1 MDIDWAVERIMHEVG
16 DLDGAFVADA
26 KLRRELRNRTRA
38 VLREWSGLGETAAK
52 PRHITILLSDIRGF
66 TAIAETLPAM
76 AVVDMLN
83 RYFDCMCQIITRYR
97 GTIDKFMGDSI
108 LVLFGAPT
116 SAADDVE
123 RALACAVEMQLA
135 MTEFNAT
142 NEAMGLPAL
151 YVGIG
156 INTGHVVAGPL
167 GPDAHTEYTAIG
179 DEVNL
184 TSRIEAQSLRG
195 QILIGANTWEL
206 ARDFIEVGPVHD
218 VQVKGK
224 RQSVQ
229 FYELLA
235 TRRPRELQVPRREV
249 RSSPRVPVRLPMSF
263 QCLEENKGV
272 DAQQWQGEVVD
283 IGYNGLLVVLPI
295 ALPVR
300 SEIMIHMSLGLFE
313 ARQTSIYA
321 RILQR
326 HPSDSGMLCS
336 VEFSFIEAP
345 AAAAIK
351 EYVDTQMNALK

>member
-1 MDIDWAVERIMHEVG
+1 MDIDWAVERIMHEVAMLN
-16 DLDGAFVADA
+16 DAFASDTQ
-26 KLRRELRNRTRA
+26 LRAELRARTRA
-38 VLREWSGLGETAAK
+38 VLREWSGLGETIAK

-108 LVLFGAPT
+108 LVLFGAPN
-116 SAADDVE
+116 SEPDDVE

-135 MTEFNAT
+135 MTEFNAI
-142 NEAMGLPAL
+142 NESLGLPPL
-151 YVGIG
+151 YMGIG

-195 QILIGANTWEL
+195 QILIGSNTYEV
-206 ARDFIEVGPVHD
+206 ARDFIDIGPVND

-224 RQSVQ
+224 RQSVR
-229 FYELLA
+229 FFELLA
-235 TRRPRELQVPRREV
+235 THRPHTLQVPRREE
-249 RSSPRVPVRLPMSF
+249 RSSPRVPVRLPMRF
-263 QCLEENKGV
+263 QCVEGKGV
-272 DAQQWQGEVVD
+272 GTQQWHGEVLD
-283 IGYNGLLVVLPI
+283 IGYSGLLAVLPI
-295 ALPVR
+295 VLAVR
-300 SEIMIHMSLGLFE
+300 SEIMIHLSLGLFE
-313 ARQTSIYA
+313 ARPTAIYA

-326 HPSDSGMLCS
+326 HPSDDGMLCS
-336 VEFSFIEAP
+336 VEFSFIEP
-345 AAAAIK
+345 QAAAAIK
-351 EYVDTQMNALK
+351 EFVDMQLNALK

>member
-1 MDIDWAVERIMHEVG
+1 MDIDWAVERIMQEVAALG
-16 DLDGAFVADA
+16 GVPASDPVRRAQ
-26 KLRRELRNRTRA
+26 LRERTRT
-38 VLREWSGLGETAAK
+38 VLREWSALGETTAK
-52 PRHITILLSDIRGF
+52 PRHVTILLSDIRGF
-66 TAIAETLPAM
+66 TAIAESLSAM

-108 LVLFGAPT
+108 LVLFGAPH
-116 SAADDVE
+116 SAPDDVE

-135 MTEFNAT
+135 MTDFNAV
-142 NEAMGLPAL
+142 NEALDLPPL
-151 YVGIG
+151 YMGIG

-206 ARDFIEVGPVHD
+206 AKAYIDIGPVSD

-224 RQSVQ
+224 RQSVR

-235 TRRPRELQVPRREV
+235 THRPTRLEVPRREE
-249 RSSPRVPVRLPMSF
+249 RACPRVPVQLPMTF
-263 QCLEENKGV
+263 QCVSGKTV
-272 DAQQWQGEVVD
+272 DSQHWQGEVLD
-283 IGYNGLLVVLPI
+283 IGYNGLLAALPMV
-295 ALPVR
+295 LPVR
-300 SEIMIHMSLGLFE
+300 SEIMIHLSLGLFE
-313 ARQTSIYA
+313 ARHATIYA

-326 HPSDSGMLCS
+326 QPRDGGMSCS
-336 VEFSFIEAP
+336 VEFSFIEP
-345 AAAAIK
+345 VAATAIK
-351 EYVDTQMNALK
+351 DYVDAQLGTLK

>member
-1 MDIDWAVERIMHEVG
+1 MDIDWAVERIMREVS
-16 DLDGAFVADA
+16 DLNGTFAADA
-26 KLRRELRNRTRA
+26 VLRGELRERTRA

-52 PRHITILLSDIRGF
+52 PRDITILLSDIRGF
-66 TAIAETLPAM
+66 TAIAEALPAM

-108 LVLFGAPT
+108 LVLFGAPD

-135 MTEFNAT
+135 MTEFNT
-142 NEAMGLPAL
+142 VNEALGLPAL
-151 YVGIG
+151 YMGIG
-156 INTGHVVAGPL
+156 INTGRVVAGPL

-195 QILIGANTWEL
+195 QILIGANTCDL
-206 ARDFIEVGPVHD
+206 AREYIDIGPVND

-224 RQSVQ
+224 RQSVR
-229 FYELLA
+229 FYELHA
-235 TRRPRELQVPRREV
+235 TRRPHLLQVPRREV
-249 RSSPRVPVRLPMSF
+249 RSGPRVPVRLPMQF
-263 QCLEENKGV
+263 QCVENKSIG
-272 DAQQWQGEVVD
+272 AQQWQGEVLD
-283 IGYNGLLVVLPI
+283 LGYNGLLAALPIVLP
-295 ALPVR
+295 LR
-300 SEIMIHMSLGLFE
+300 SEIVVNLSLGLFE
-313 ARQTSIYA
+313 GRQAAIYA

-326 HPSDSGMLCS
+326 HPSDTGMLCS

-351 EYVDTQMNALK
+351 EFVDTQMNALK

>member
-1 MDIDWAVERIMHEVG
+1 MDIDWAIERIMHEVAS
-16 DLDGAFVADA
+16 LDDAFERDA
-26 KLRRELRNRTRA
+26 RLRGELRERMRG
-38 VLREWSGLGETAAK
+38 VLREWSGLGETRPK
-52 PRHITILLSDIRGF
+52 PRDVTILLSDIRGF

-108 LVLFGAPT
+108 LVLFGAPD
-116 SAADDVE
+116 SAPDDVE

-135 MTEFNAT
+135 MTGFNT
-142 NEAMGLPAL
+142 VNESLGLPPL
-151 YVGIG
+151 YMGIG

-195 QILIGANTWEL
+195 QILIGANTYQL
-206 ARDFIEVGPVHD
+206 ARDFIDIGPVND

-224 RQSVQ
+224 RQSVR
-229 FYELLA
+229 FFELLA
-235 TRRPRELQVPRREV
+235 THRPHTLQVPRREE
-249 RSSPRVPVRLPMSF
+249 RSSPRVPVRLPMQF
-263 QCLEENKGV
+263 QCIENKSI
-272 DAQQWQGEVVD
+272 DARRFEGEVID
-283 IGYNGLLVVLPI
+283 IGYHGLLAALPVV
-295 ALPVR
+295 LPVR

-313 ARQTSIYA
+313 TRQAAIYA

-326 HPSDSGMLCS
+326 HVSGEGMLCS
-336 VEFSFIEAP
+336 VEFSFIEP
-345 AAAAIK
+345 EAAAAIK
-351 EYVDTQMNALK
+351 EFVDMQLNALK